1 MRIAVAPRMDSR
13 NVQEDVLTNEYR
25 MYGAGCV
32 RYKGILEQAAEQLGS
47 GFYLLPSSVH
57 EVILFLSAEQE
68 DCSTGMLRGMVF
80 EINRSDAFDEKDVL
94 SDDVYYFDM
103 NKNELAIAGKKA

>member
-1 MRIAVAPRMDSR
+1 
-13 NVQEDVLTNEYR
+13 

-32 RYKGILEQAAEQLGS
+32 LYKGILEQAAEQFGS

-57 EVILFLSAEQE
+57 EVILLPSAEQD
-68 DCSTGMLRGMVF
+68 DCSTGMLRGMVS
-80 EINRSDAFDEKDVL
+80 EINRSDVIDEKDVL

-103 NKNELAIAGKKA
+103 KKNELAIAGQKA